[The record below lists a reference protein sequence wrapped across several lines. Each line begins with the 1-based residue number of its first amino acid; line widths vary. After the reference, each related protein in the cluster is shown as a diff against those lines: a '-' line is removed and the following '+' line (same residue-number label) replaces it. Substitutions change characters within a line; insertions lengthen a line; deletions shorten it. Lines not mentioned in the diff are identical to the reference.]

1 MDLWKKE
8 NNESRCYPQVI
19 HNLWIT
25 LCKLIMVKFISM
37 DKCGEKEKPLDFVFE
52 NYIDTNF

>member
-25 LCKLIMVKFISM
+25 LCKLKDEIMVI
-37 DKCGEKEKPLDFVFE
+37 
-52 NYIDTNF
+52 